1 MKNIELRLDDISPP
15 PVDGRIDR
23 LSLILGLIA
32 IAISAASALAIG
44 QFGALILLVVPA
56 VVFLL
61 VVFIQP
67 DYGLLIFVFITV
79 TQVSNVAIN
88 FYDAPSIAQP
98 LAGLLMAVILLRMVI
113 YRELPLNWRQ
123 IAPVLVIYII
133 ALFIS
138 MFNADDFEMSSAAF
152 IGFFK
157 DALGGVIVILLIQR
171 PGSFR
176 KAIWALV
183 IAGMFMGSISMFQTV
198 TRTYD
203 NNYFGFGRWE
213 SQTAGQD
220 SRNRLTGPYD
230 NPNAYS
236 QVMVVIFVL
245 ALERLWHEKRSLL
258 RLIAGWSVIVCGLTI
273 VFTYSRG
280 GVLTLLAA
288 TGVLFLQNRPRILPV
303 LLTAVVGLAL
313 VQFLPADYTSYIS
326 TVRDLI
332 PTQTN
337 DQVNDSSFR
346 GRLSENLVAM
356 QMFEDDPLFGVGLGN
371 YQIQYQNYSR
381 QIGLDHRRVT
391 RNPSSLYLEVL
402 SEQGVIGAA
411 AFLLLLYTIF
421 SGLITSRRK
430 FSLAG
435 MNDHS
440 NLTMALL
447 AGLAGYMIAAL
458 VKNSAYSNVYWVLV
472 GIALSAVQVSM
483 FSLREKSELAGFSK
497 SHGR

>member
-1 MKNIELRLDDISPP
+1 LSLDELSPP
-15 PVDGRIDR
+15 PVDGRIDK

-44 QFGALILLVVPA
+44 RFGALVLLVVPA
-56 VVFLL
+56 VIFLL

-67 DYGLLIFVFITV
+67 DYGLMIFVFITV

-88 FYDAPSIAQP
+88 FYNAPSIAQP
-98 LAGLLMAVILLRMVI
+98 LAGLLMAVILLRIVI
-113 YRELPLNWRQ
+113 YRELPLNWGR
-123 IAPVLVIYII
+123 IVPILVIYVV

-138 MFNADDFEMSSAAF
+138 MFNADDFEMSSMAF
-152 IGFFK
+152 IGFIK

-171 PGSFR
+171 PASFR
-176 KAIWALV
+176 KAIWTLV

-236 QVMVVIFVL
+236 QVIVVIFIL
-245 ALERLWHEKRSLL
+245 ALERLWHEKRTLL
-258 RLIAGWSVIVCGLTI
+258 RLVAGWSVIVCGLTV

-280 GVLTLLAA
+280 GVMTLLAA
-288 TGVLFLQNRPRILPV
+288 TGVLFLQNKPRILPV
-303 LLTAVVGLAL
+303 LLTVVAGLAV
-313 VQFLPADYTSYIS
+313 VQFLPSDYTSYIS

-337 DQVNDSSFR
+337 DQINDPSFR
-346 GRLSENLVAM
+346 GRLSENLVALR
-356 QMFEDDPLFGVGLGN
+356 MFSDDPLFGVGLGN
-371 YQIQYQNYSR
+371 YQTQYQNYSR
-381 QIGLDHRRVT
+381 QIGLDNRRVT

-402 SEQGVIGAA
+402 SEQGLIGST
-411 AFLLLLYTIF
+411 AFLLLLYTVF
-421 SGLITSRRK
+421 SGLIISRRK
-430 FSLAG
+430 FLLAG
-435 MNDHS
+435 LNDHS
-440 NLTMALL
+440 NLTMAML
-447 AGLAGYMIAAL
+447 AGLAGYLIAAV
-458 VKNSAYSNVYWVLV
+458 VKNSAYSNVYWILV

-483 FSLREKSELAGFSK
+483 FSLREKNELAGFSR
-497 SHGR
+497 SYGR